1 MGDGRVVVR
10 TATPNDRELL
20 SILIA
25 SSYGE
30 LARGPYDPGTLA
42 AALPTMSRAN
52 PKLLA
57 ISTYYVAEISGTA
70 AGCGGWTMAK
80 PGSDEIVDGVGHI
93 RHFATHPAHVRKGV
107 GRLLL
112 DVCLAEARDAGM
124 LELSSSVSRS
134 RRLARSISA
143 ADCSMTFLVASIVA
157 RTSGLAVSGAIC
169 PSRGGFSSS
178 WAILNSCV
186 GRG

>member
-20 SILIA
+20 SKLIA
-25 SSYGE
+25 PSYGE
-30 LARGPYDPGTLA
+30 LARGPYDPDTLP
-42 AALPTMSRAN
+42 AALPSTSRAN

-57 ISTYYVAEISGTA
+57 SGTYYVAKIGGTA

-112 DVCLAEARDAGM
+112 DVCLVEARDAGIRTM
-124 LELSSSVSRS
+124 MCQSTLPAEAFYASAGFRRIGLIEVEMGPGVLLRS
-134 RRLARSISA
+134 L
-143 ADCSMTFLVASIVA
+143 
-157 RTSGLAVSGAIC
+157 
-169 PSRGGFSSS
+169 
-178 WAILNSCV
+178 
-186 GRG
+186 